1 MQATSWRNGRNSVDA
16 GLGATRTLLAQ
27 WPRRRASAVVPEDT
41 PGARKDE
48 DAREQA
54 ARSMRTPFAARLQL
68 ALQVGGAAAV
78 VSYCL
83 TSGPQSFARNWYIV
97 VLLLLG
103 QAVAGTFPITVNR
116 PSVRR
121 DRVHGAA
128 DRPAIRASL
137 RICFTADGVVVAACA
152 LLLPTRVGT
161 MVLVMG
167 TLIAEGIGREK
178 AVRALEHV
186 SAVTLCAFLA
196 LGVAHLIGPV
206 GLSAPTIAGAVV
218 ACFLG
223 EISNLTLGGLMSTLE
238 GRAKFWAFLREEL
251 RVTAGPLAWL
261 APLGVLVGAVGSAI
275 PWALP
280 LMAAPLA
287 LVFLASRARVDAT
300 EDRARLDGLLKA
312 ATVILEATTVAT
324 VTAAATASA
333 ADLFGGQ
340 DARIDSDPPQQ
351 GELGVP
357 LLTESL
363 GTQNL
368 VVGHRATMVHR
379 YTDQDQRLLEALA
392 SITASALE
400 KAALHEDATEQASHD
415 ALTGLANRRSFEEQL
430 RLSVEGVRGSDGAGV
445 VFVDLDGFKQ
455 INDRH
460 GHQAGDEAL
469 VEAAKRLAVAMRDG
483 DTVARLGG
491 DEFTILLRGV
501 CTRDEV
507 ARVAD
512 RVLASMRRPIVLSD
526 GAEVR
531 ATPSI
536 GIAMAGRS
544 GMDPEQ
550 LLQAADE
557 AMYEAKRAGKDCWR
571 LAGDAAW
578 TVV

>member
-1 MQATSWRNGRNSVDA
+1 MPARRPRGAESA
-16 GLGATRTLLAQ
+16 GA
-27 WPRRRASAVVPEDT
+27 PRAASGPCRDEIERAAPSI
-41 PGARKDE
+41 
-48 DAREQA
+48 
-54 ARSMRTPFAARLQL
+54 RTPFAARVQL
-68 ALQVGGAAAV
+68 ALQAGGAAAV
-78 VSYCL
+78 VGYCL
-83 TSGPQSFARNWYIV
+83 TAGPQTFARNGYIV
-97 VLLLLG
+97 ILLLIGETL
-103 QAVAGTFPITVNR
+103 AAAFPITVNR
-116 PSVRR
+116 PPAGR
-121 DRVHGAA
+121 DRARGAT
-128 DRPAIRASL
+128 DHTGIRASL
-137 RICFTADGVVVAACA
+137 RIRFTGDGVVVVACA

-161 MVLVMG
+161 MVLVIG
-167 TLIAEGIGREK
+167 TLIAEAIRREK
-178 AVRALEHV
+178 TLRALEQV
-186 SAVTLCAFLA
+186 SVVTLCSFLA
-196 LGVAHLIGPV
+196 LGVAHMIGPV
-206 GLSAPTIAGAVV
+206 GLSALTVAGAVV

-223 EISNLTLGGLMSTLE
+223 EISNLSLGGLMSTLE

-251 RVTAGPLAWL
+251 RVTAWPLAWL

-287 LVFLASRARVDAT
+287 LIFLASRARVDAT

-312 ATVILEATTVAT
+312 ATVILEASTVAT

-340 DARIDSDPPQQ
+340 DARIGSDQAQQ

-363 GTQNL
+363 GTRNL

-430 RLSVEGVRGSDGAGV
+430 RLTVEGVRGSDGAGV

-455 INDRH
+455 INDRY

-469 VEAAKRLAVAMRDG
+469 VEAAKRLAGAMRDG

-512 RVLASMRRPIVLSD
+512 RVLASMRRLIVLSD
-526 GAEVR
+526 GAKVR

-578 TVV
+578 AVV